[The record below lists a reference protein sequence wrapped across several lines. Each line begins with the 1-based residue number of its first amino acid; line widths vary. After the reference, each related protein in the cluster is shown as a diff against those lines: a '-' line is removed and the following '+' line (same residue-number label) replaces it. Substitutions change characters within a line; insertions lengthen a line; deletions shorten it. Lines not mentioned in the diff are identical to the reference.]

1 VWAASI
7 SKMRCAQRA
16 SEKRHGGLAIRYG
29 GSGGKG
35 TWTIPKKLVPLASV
49 LLRFLLARDSKLS
62 ASWTRRDH
70 TMRSS
75 ILLLLAAQA
84 AWAAEVCVSKKGELL
99 TTDYVVQPIDAPDKS
114 QRCYALTQPSMQ
126 ELLQDEAFWTRE
138 HLDAWARSR
147 PWYVYLLTAW
157 VLSAVTTLLK

>member
-1 VWAASI
+1 MRAA
-7 SKMRCAQRA
+7 
-16 SEKRHGGLAIRYG
+16 
-29 GSGGKG
+29 
-35 TWTIPKKLVPLASV
+35 
-49 LLRFLLARDSKLS
+49 
-62 ASWTRRDH
+62 
-70 TMRSS
+70 

-84 AWAAEVCVSKKGELL
+84 RASEVCVSRKGELL

-138 HLDAWARSR
+138 HLEAWARSR

-157 VLSAVTTLLK
+157 VLSAVTTLHK

>member
-1 VWAASI
+1 
-7 SKMRCAQRA
+7 MRIA
-16 SEKRHGGLAIRYG
+16 
-29 GSGGKG
+29 
-35 TWTIPKKLVPLASV
+35 
-49 LLRFLLARDSKLS
+49 
-62 ASWTRRDH
+62 
-70 TMRSS
+70 
-75 ILLLLAAQA
+75 LLLFAAQA
-84 AWAAEVCVSKKGELL
+84 WASEVCVSRKGELL

-138 HLDAWARSR
+138 HLEAWARSR